1 MLETICETMVE
12 AYRRNWITSRD
23 GNVSIRHHD
32 RDHFYITPSG
42 VRKQTLQPDQFKR
55 IGITTGI
62 NSGVGQG
69 IYWHLWRELEYTD
82 ISSSLK
88 PSGEI
93 PLHFGLQ
100 KEMGKHKNDVRVVM
114 HFHPTYCVAAMHA
127 GIDLSSMVKDFPEL
141 SRYTKVAPNVG
152 DVPPISQ
159 ELADQCFEKLE
170 LDSQGNIQYDIV
182 GIKGH
187 GVVAIDTSPWRAF
200 EHIERLE
207 HICQIVLASRQ
218 IQQSKSVDSIACVD
232 ASRSSSK
239 IKAEDFGVPPE
250 FAERAENYAQWSI
263 AKAKEFYVKLAS
275 TGIDPRP
282 ATDPEKYLPGAR
294 AAAEA
299 VAKGIAACIRESKL
313 T

>member
-1 MLETICETMVE
+1 MLETICDTMVD

-42 VRKQTLQPDQFKR
+42 VRKQTMQPDQFKKIR
-55 IGITTGI
+55 VV
-62 NSGVGQG
+62 SSLMWQEE
-69 IYWHLWRELEYTD
+69 YYTD
-82 ISSSLK
+82 ISKNLK

-100 KEMGKHKNDVRVVM
+100 KNMGHHSNDVRVVM
-114 HFHPTYCVAAMHA
+114 HFHPTYCVAAMHR
-127 GIDLSSMVKDFPEL
+127 GIELGSLANDFPEL

-159 ELADQCFEKLE
+159 ELADQCFNKLE
-170 LDSQGNIQYDIV
+170 LDHYGNIAYDIV

-207 HICQIVLASRQ
+207 HICQIVLAS
-218 IQQSKSVDSIACVD
+218 
-232 ASRSSSK
+232 
-239 IKAEDFGVPPE
+239 G
-250 FAERAENYAQWSI
+250 
-263 AKAKEFYVKLAS
+263 
-275 TGIDPRP
+275 
-282 ATDPEKYLPGAR
+282 KY
-294 AAAEA
+294 
-299 VAKGIAACIRESKL
+299 
-313 T
+313 

>member
-42 VRKQTLQPDQFKR
+42 VRKQTMQPDQFKK
-55 IGITTGI
+55 IGIDKYIPGI
-62 NSGVGQG
+62 GE
-69 IYWHLWRELEYTD
+69 YEYKWKELPYSD
-82 ISSSLK
+82 ISSALK

-100 KEMGKHKNDVRVVM
+100 REMGQHSNDVRVVM

-127 GIDLSSMVKDFPEL
+127 GIDLSTIVNDFPEL
-141 SRYTKVAPNVG
+141 SRYTKVAKNVP

-159 ELADQCFEKLE
+159 ELADRCHENLG
-170 LDSQGNIQYDIV
+170 LTNDGTISYDIV

-207 HICQIVLASRQ
+207 HICKIVLSSR
-218 IQQSKSVDSIACVD
+218 K
-232 ASRSSSK
+232 
-239 IKAEDFGVPPE
+239 F
-250 FAERAENYAQWSI
+250 
-263 AKAKEFYVKLAS
+263 
-275 TGIDPRP
+275 
-282 ATDPEKYLPGAR
+282 
-294 AAAEA
+294 
-299 VAKGIAACIRESKL
+299 
-313 T
+313 